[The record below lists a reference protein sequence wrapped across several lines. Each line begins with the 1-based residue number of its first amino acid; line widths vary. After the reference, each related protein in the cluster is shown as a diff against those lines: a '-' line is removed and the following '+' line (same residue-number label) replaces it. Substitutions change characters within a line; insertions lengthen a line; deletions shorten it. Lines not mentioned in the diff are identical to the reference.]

1 MVILNANDYY
11 RSASLYPWETATG
24 LVRLAP
30 HCWYVG
36 QEWVGVILIETMNKD
51 GIIMIDSGIRG
62 QMWQI
67 FECIRK
73 LGYDPEKDIKL
84 CMLSHA
90 HLDHCSGMP
99 LLLHYCHPVMYMSP
113 YEVDWLTD
121 PKRWARYSPIDEY
134 VPFEPDRLYD
144 YKTPIECGGFTFHV
158 KHTPGHTP
166 GTSSYFFDDVDE
178 DGTVYHIGLHGGM
191 GINVL
196 TDANYGDGP
205 EEAAR
210 AKQERGAF
218 RRMMEGLMDIPV
230 DITISNHG
238 PNIEL
243 TERLGPDKT
252 DFHNFVDPSYWAMH
266 LRRQL
271 KYLDDVEAASKFNQ

>member
-1 MVILNANDYY
+1 MVILNATDYY
-11 RSASLYPWETATG
+11 RDASLYPWKTATG

-36 QEWVGVILIETMNKD
+36 QEWVGVILIESMNKD

-99 LLLHYCHPVMYMSP
+99 LLLHYSHPVMYMSP

-121 PKRWARYSPIDEY
+121 PSRWAHYSPIDEY

-144 YKTPIECGGFTFHV
+144 YKTPIECGGFTFRV
-158 KHTPGHTP
+158 LHTPGHTP
-166 GTSSYFFDDVDE
+166 GTSSYFFEDRDD
-178 DGTVYHIGLHGGM
+178 DGTVYRVGLHGGM
-191 GINVL
+191 GINTL
-196 TDANYGDGP
+196 TDVNYRDDEGDR
-205 EEAAR
+205 AR
-210 AKQERGAF
+210 KERSDF
-218 RRMMEGLMDIPV
+218 RKMMESLMPIPV

-243 TERLGPDKT
+243 MERMGEDKT
-252 DFHNFVDPSYWAMH
+252 DFHRFVDPGYWKMH
-266 LRRQL
+266 LCRQL
-271 KYLDDVEAASKFNQ
+271 KGLDDMEASSKFHHA

>member
-1 MVILNANDYY
+1 MAILNAMGYY
-11 RSASLYPWETATG
+11 EKASLHPWETATG

-36 QEWVGVILIETMNKD
+36 QEWVGVILIESMQKD
-51 GIIMIDSGIRG
+51 GVIIIDSGIRG

-73 LGYDPEKDIKL
+73 LGYDPEKDVKL
-84 CMLSHA
+84 CLLSHA

-99 LLLHYCHPVMYMSP
+99 LLLNYCHPVMYMSP

-121 PKRWARYSPIDEY
+121 PTKWARYSPIDEY
-134 VPFEPDRLYD
+134 VAFEPDRLYD
-144 YKTPIECGGFTFHV
+144 YRTPIECGGFTFDV

-166 GTSSYFFDDVDE
+166 GTSSFFFDDVDE
-178 DGTVYHIGLHGGM
+178 DGNVYRVGLHGGM

-196 TDANYGDGP
+196 TDANYGDD
-205 EEAAR
+205 EAGR
-210 AKQERGAF
+210 AAKERADY
-218 RRMMEGLMDIPV
+218 RAMMEGLMPMKV

-243 TERLGPDKT
+243 MERWDPNDKT
-252 DFHNFVDPSYWAMH
+252 DFRRWIDPGYWKAH
-266 LRRQL
+266 LQ
-271 KYLDDVEAASKFNQ
+271 KMLDALSEVERESKFAR

>member
-1 MVILNANDYY
+1 MVILNAKDYY

-121 PKRWARYSPIDEY
+121 PSRWTRYSPIDEY

-218 RRMMEGLMDIPV
+218 RQMMESLMDIPV

>member
-1 MVILNANDYY
+1 MVILNAMDYY
-11 RSASLYPWETATG
+11 RQASLRPWETSTG
-24 LVRLAP
+24 LVRLSP

-36 QEWVGVILIETMNKD
+36 QQWVGVILIETMNKD

-73 LGYDPEKDIKL
+73 LGYDPEKDIQL

-90 HLDHCSGMP
+90 HLDHCSGMS
-99 LLLHYCHPVMYMSP
+99 LLLNYSHPVMYMSP

-121 PKRWARYSPIDEY
+121 PSIWERYSPIDEY
-134 VPFEPDRLYD
+134 VPFQPDRLYD
-144 YKTPIECGGFTFHV
+144 YKTPITWGGFTFDV

-166 GTSSYFFDDVDE
+166 GTSSYFFDDTDE
-178 DGTVYHIGLHGGM
+178 DGTVYRVGLHGGM
-191 GINVL
+191 GINTL
-196 TDANYGDGP
+196 TDVNYGDS
-205 EEAAR
+205 EAAR
-210 AKQERGAF
+210 ARQERADF
-218 RRMMEGLMDIPV
+218 RRMMESLMDLPV

-238 PNIEL
+238 PNIDL
-243 TERLGPDKT
+243 MERMGEDRT
-252 DFHNFVDPSYWAMH
+252 DFRPFVDPAYWAMH

-271 KYLDDVEAASKFNQ
+271 KGLDGVEAESKFSK

>member
-1 MVILNANDYY
+1 MVILNAKNYY

-121 PKRWARYSPIDEY
+121 PSRWARYSPIDEY
-134 VPFEPDRLYD
+134 IPFEPDRLYD

-218 RRMMEGLMDIPV
+218 RQMMESLMDIPV

>member
-1 MVILNANDYY
+1 MAILNAMGYY
-11 RSASLYPWETATG
+11 EKASLHPWETATG
-24 LVRLAP
+24 LVRMAP

-36 QEWVGVILIETMNKD
+36 QEWVGAVLIETMNHD
-51 GIIMIDSGIRG
+51 GLIMIDSGIRG

-67 FECIRK
+67 FECMRK
-73 LGYDPEKDIKL
+73 LGYNPEKDVKL

-99 LLLHYCHPVMYMSP
+99 LLLNYCHPVMYMSP

-121 PKRWARYSPIDEY
+121 PTKWDHYSPIDEY

-144 YKTPIECGGFTFHV
+144 YKTPIECGGFKFDV
-158 KHTPGHTP
+158 KYTPGHTP

-178 DGTVYHIGLHGGM
+178 DGTVYRVGLHGDM
-191 GINVL
+191 GINTL
-196 TDANYGDGP
+196 TDTNYGDDEGDR
-205 EEAAR
+205 AR
-210 AKQERGAF
+210 KERADF
-218 RRMMEGLMDIPV
+218 RRMMESLMPLPV

-243 TERLGPDKT
+243 VERMDPNNKT
-252 DFHNFVDPSYWAMH
+252 DFHRFVDPSYWRMH
-266 LRRQL
+266 LERQL
-271 KYLDDVEAASKFNQ
+271 QGLDEVEAASKFR